1 MNEQLITF
9 HQITP
14 MNYKQLQHYIEQ
26 DPHFEQF
33 TKMSAKQL
41 SVYLRCSVE
50 KAATYQQQFSS
61 YNSKQIAQFYKEQH
75 IHVICYGDAQYPQS
89 LYDIYDPPLVLYV
102 KGNVDALNRLAVA
115 IIGSRKATDYS
126 RYAIGQLMP
135 YCKEANVVIV
145 SGLAK
150 GADTMAHEAAIAH
163 QCDTVAILGHGFQ
176 HVYPRAHTQLAH
188 YLAQHHTLVTEYP
201 YHYGPQKWYFPMR
214 NRIISGLSEAVI
226 VTEAERKSGTMSTV
240 DYALSHGKDIF
251 AVPGNIFS
259 PLSEGPNALIAEGA
273 TALTLEEMPRFLQHF
288 QHKN

>member
-1 MNEQLITF
+1 MNEQFLRF

-14 MNYKQLQHYIEQ
+14 MNYKKLQLYIQQ

-41 SVYLRCSVE
+41 SMYLRCSPE
-50 KAATYQQQFSS
+50 KAAAYQQQFSS
-61 YNSKQIAQFYKEQH
+61 YCPKQIVQFYKEQH
-75 IHVICYGDAQYPQS
+75 IHVICYGDEQYPQA

-102 KGNVDALNRLAVA
+102 KGKVDALQRAAVA

-150 GADTMAHEAAIAH
+150 GADTLAHEAAIAH
-163 QCDTVAILGHGFQ
+163 QCDTVAVLGHGFQ
-176 HVYPRAHTQLAH
+176 YMYPKAHTQLAN

-214 NRIISGLSEAVI
+214 NRIISGLSDAVV

-240 DYALSHGKDIF
+240 DYALAHGKDIF

-288 QHKN
+288 Q